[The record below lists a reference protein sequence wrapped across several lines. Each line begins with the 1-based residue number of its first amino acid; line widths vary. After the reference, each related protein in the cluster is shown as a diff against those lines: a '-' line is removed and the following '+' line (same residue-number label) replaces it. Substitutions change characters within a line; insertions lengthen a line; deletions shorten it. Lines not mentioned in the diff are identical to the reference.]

1 MSQVHKFGSNPQAQI
16 LMNTLGPMVQ
26 QCGLNKNWAY
36 WLFSNSRVASI
47 SFVCQMWVDCLIPNS
62 IETHDFDVEFQILWQ
77 RMQKK
82 VVQVLKPF
90 LSFMLSF
97 PSRKVNNILVLMLH
111 PHYKELGLFMQYI
124 GKEKILHII
133 SDYNRQVLFPQ
144 LLCTYKFL
152 NLANVS
158 EKTLSFALKF
168 FQSSSLY
175 DAMEIDEDVALSM
188 VKNQLFC
195 FKIKKVI
202 EEEWEGPLTWLRAH
216 EVHYSYVGFVAQQIL
231 EIVGSQIEV
240 EFISILQLFA
250 WTCPISWFGMD
261 NLEMLINIYKNW
273 SNDVHV
279 GDAPPIRNSW
289 KWKKPQWMKMM
300 MKAN

>member
-1 MSQVHKFGSNPQAQI
+1 M
-16 LMNTLGPMVQ
+16 
-26 QCGLNKNWAY
+26 
-36 WLFSNSRVASI
+36 
-47 SFVCQMWVDCLIPNS
+47 
-62 IETHDFDVEFQILWQ
+62 
-77 RMQKK
+77 
-82 VVQVLKPF
+82 
-90 LSFMLSF
+90 
-97 PSRKVNNILVLMLH
+97 MLH
-111 PHYKELGLFMQYI
+111 PHYKELGLLMQYI
-124 GKEKILHII
+124 GKEKILQIT

-158 EKTLSFALKF
+158 EKTASFALKF

-175 DAMEIDEDVALSM
+175 DVMEIDEDVALSM
-188 VKNQLFC
+188 VKKQIFC

-279 GDAPPIRNSW
+279 GDAPSIKKFMEMEKTLMNENDDVITSLGLWSW
-289 KWKKPQWMKMM
+289 TKE
-300 MKAN
+300 N